1 MDRLKIHWPQNW
13 KCIRINPVRMNKRLL
28 FYAALALTV
37 FSFIYGPGDTAAPK
51 AEKKVVPKEE
61 RSVARSLPGN
71 KSL

>member
-1 MDRLKIHWPQNW
+1 
-13 KCIRINPVRMNKRLL
+13 MNKRLL
-28 FYAALALTV
+28 LFAALALTV
-37 FSFIYGPGDTAAPK
+37 FSFTYGPGDTAAPK